1 MSKKAVGAEEP
12 AEGVGE
18 GTDAVAWVRDPA
30 GVFFSDRFDVNP
42 AVLEEYGAFDISVVA
57 DLPVFVD
64 PFLLF
69 NSSNSNYQALHE
81 QILDYLRF
89 LRDRAHEPLDA
100 GRIKSWYTFSEVKQ
114 NWLGFAVDSNRGHG
128 LGRGFAVAMHSA
140 LGDVLGNFG
149 DETITS
155 SSHVEKLALIKP
167 GVGRDTISDLTTNLI
182 KHFLLRY
189 TSEFAVAHLDAADRK
204 KVAVPRAAFNYN
216 TETWATM
223 TYDLPFTDGDFVIL
237 TPADLLTKDETWI
250 NSADMF
256 NRFNVLPDVIGN
268 DQLRSDLNRYLKTRL
283 TRRTGIRERREVQA
297 QALKQ
302 FPELI
307 DCYIKLKEDTGDQA
321 VATSRDKV
329 LDTQKLLRDQVQ
341 RAAQDLTE
349 KTDFF
354 AKPWMSYDEALAA
367 VETFRTYVEDQDGW
381 RVINR
386 GNGKVFAN
394 ETEVQGFFGLLLQP
408 SRFDVNRE
416 ANNGRG
422 PVDFKLSMG
431 ALDKS
436 LIEFK
441 LAKSNSLE
449 RNMANQVAVY
459 EKANKTNTSVFVVI
473 CYSKA
478 EVAKTARVMKKLG
491 LEDQDAED
499 VRKVV
504 VIDASPKTSA
514 SKV

>member
-1 MSKKAVGAEEP
+1 MNADDTASAGPNDEV
-12 AEGVGE
+12 
-18 GTDAVAWVRDPA
+18 TWVRDPA
-30 GVFFSDRFDVNP
+30 GVFFSDRFNVSP
-42 AVLEEYGAFDISVVA
+42 AVLEKYGAFDISVVS
-57 DLPVFVD
+57 DLPVFID

-69 NSSNSNYQALHE
+69 NSSNPTYRALHE
-81 QILDYLRF
+81 QILEYLRF
-89 LRDRAHEPLDA
+89 LRDQAGQPLDP

-114 NWLGFAVDSNRGHG
+114 NWLGFTVDSNRGHG
-128 LGRGFAVAMHSA
+128 LGRGFAVAVHDA
-140 LGDVLGNFG
+140 LGDVLENFG

-182 KHFLLRY
+182 KHYLLSY
-189 TSEFAVAHLDAADRK
+189 TSEFAVAHLDPADRK
-204 KVAVPRAAFNYN
+204 TVAVPRAYFNYN
-216 TETWATM
+216 TETWATG

-237 TPADLLTKDETWI
+237 TPTDLLTKDDTWI
-250 NSADMF
+250 NSGDML
-256 NRFNVLPDVIGN
+256 NRFDTLPQVADS
-268 DQLRSDLNRYLKTRL
+268 DELRSNLNRYLQRRL
-283 TRRTGIRERREVQA
+283 NQRMSARERREVHA
-297 QALKQ
+297 QALRE

-321 VATSRDKV
+321 VATSREKV

-341 RAAQDLTE
+341 RAAQDITE

-354 AKPWMSYDEALAA
+354 AKPWTSFDEALAA
-367 VETFRTYVEDQDGW
+367 VQTFKEYVEDQDGW

-386 GNGKVFAN
+386 GHGEVFAN
-394 ETEVQGFFGLLLQP
+394 ETEVQGFFGLLLQA

-441 LAKSNSLE
+441 LAKSSSLE

-473 CYSKA
+473 CYSRG
-478 EVAKTARVMKKLG
+478 ELDRTARVMKKLG